1 MPTSTCY
8 FTLNVGI
15 LVTVTAVLTLRQLVK
30 DEKALSDLHTLK
42 SSSSSDFKE
51 PVMIVIC
58 DSDTN
63 DISDDSL
70 CSNLPTISPI
80 NLLRSS
86 STVPPTDK
94 EQLLFFYKCET
105 TGGSHYDDH
114 IIEIGAALIVPDNLT
129 SSITTLEYSTLCHTS
144 RPICFDGK

>member
-1 MPTSTCY
+1 M
-8 FTLNVGI
+8 
-15 LVTVTAVLTLRQLVK
+15 K
-30 DEKALSDLHTLK
+30 DKKALSDVHAPK
-42 SSSSSDFKE
+42 SGSSSDFKE
-51 PVMIVIC
+51 PIMIVIS
-58 DSDTN
+58 DSDTS

-80 NLLRSS
+80 NLLSS
-86 STVPPTDK
+86 SFTVPPTDR

-105 TGGSHYDDH
+105 TGGSHYEDH
-114 IIEIGAALIVPDNLT
+114 IIEIGAAVIVPDNLT